1 MITLLNF
8 VFKKDENFLSLPC
21 MKKTPKQKL
30 QYHLPLKA
38 KQCYQINVSCPPTLL
53 KRNISI
59 RVLPS
64 CLLTKKGGLKENQ
77 KSTNVLP
84 MRTSV
89 DQGFS
94 ENCPW
99 TTDHVCAKVFGNTT
113 DVCPMTTSQ
122 IFLNDPS
129 RICKGY
135 TRHTCILWWFLQSAS
150 VQVRKSSRKHSCLI
164 L

>member
-1 MITLLNF
+1 MKTFFHYLAW
-8 VFKKDENFLSLPC
+8 KKPQ
-21 MKKTPKQKL
+21 KQKL
-30 QYHLPLKA
+30 QSHLPLKA

-59 RVLPS
+59 RVLSS
-64 CLLTKKGGLKENQ
+64 CLLTKKGGFKENQ

-84 MRTSV
+84 MRPSV
-89 DQGFS
+89 NQGFS

-99 TTDHVCAKVFGNTT
+99 TTDHVCAKVFGNTR

-122 IFLNDPS
+122 IVLNDPS